1 MPEAPKVIEA
11 KLTRIAEQWELHA
24 KDHSFGE
31 MTLTEFKEA
40 IKPSMDSRAK
50 LIELGSKTEAEATA
64 RDTADVE
71 SLKAADAVVRGLVGD
86 KAFGPDSALY
96 EALGYVRKSERKSG
110 LTRKKKDAPK
120 P

>member
-11 KLTRIAEQWELHA
+11 KLTRIATKWELHA
-24 KDHSFGE
+24 KDHKFGE

-50 LIELGSKTEAEATA
+50 LTELESNTVTEATA

-71 SLKAADAVVRGLVGD
+71 SLKVADAVVRGLVGD
-86 KAFGPDSALY
+86 KAFGPDCALY
-96 EALGYVRKSERKSG
+96 EAFGYVRKSERKSG
-110 LTRKKKDAPK
+110 LTRKKKEAPK
-120 P
+120 A